1 MLLQKMHSQTLICHM
16 DVIQIH
22 QRLCFRFDFQPG
34 AKTKLGAGSK
44 DETVTG
50 LLTHLSLKG
59 LDPRWI
65 RPLPPR
71 FPVLDRE
78 LEWLIPDNNHEL
90 LWDHGMCADTSRGAA
105 VRDLIAKALK
115 GPLLPA
121 QYEVELVMPYTMP
134 KVNVKQLDITMTH
147 FQPHHHFRSG
157 RTWTERNNF
166 FSPVQQV
173 VVELAND
180 PKLVY
185 HCGLTPRKLPVKKT
199 TGV

>member
-1 MLLQKMHSQTLICHM
+1 M
-16 DVIQIH
+16 
-22 QRLCFRFDFQPG
+22 CFRFDFQPG
-34 AKTKLGAGSK
+34 AKTKLGAGSR

-65 RPLPPR
+65 RPFPPR

-78 LEWLIPDNNHEL
+78 VWHILTVLYFNLGVLCTCLSYQEFFQLEWLIPDNNHEL

-121 QYEVELVMPYTMP
+121 QYEVLRL
-134 KVNVKQLDITMTH
+134 NSNLIHTH
-147 FQPHHHFRSG
+147 SIF
-157 RTWTERNNF
+157 
-166 FSPVQQV
+166 
-173 VVELAND
+173 
-180 PKLVY
+180 
-185 HCGLTPRKLPVKKT
+185 LTLECNLSKML
-199 TGV
+199 